1 MICLTICPSTAP
13 TERFNVIVVGESGG
27 GKTTACTTL
36 LGGFDELKDHHYE
49 MEVLQ
54 DSTGKTLNIG
64 RLGVVDTT
72 TDEAQPSATHF
83 YDSNGYG
90 DSVNNQSDFDA
101 IRNYI
106 VERHRKYYSTQLHGR
121 TAEQHKQ
128 LDERIH
134 CCLYFISPH
143 RMKRIDEIF
152 IESLADVV
160 NIVPIVAKADTMT
173 MKEREGFLKEVVARI
188 AKIQKRVREKH
199 DLRAIFQFDFDKDVK
214 FMKKREIRE
223 DPDAHIS
230 QVKANGK
237 ILNDSKGRSIH
248 ELFPAKPSGESDD
261 DDDDEDDLYDE
272 GEATKR
278 EGMISAALI

>member
-1 MICLTICPSTAP
+1 M
-13 TERFNVIVVGESGG
+13 VVGESGG

-36 LGGFDELKDHHYE
+36 LRGFDELKDHHYE
-49 MEVLQ
+49 IEVLQ
-54 DSTGKTLNIG
+54 DASGKTLNIG

-72 TDEAQPSATHF
+72 TDPAQPSATHI

-106 VERHRKYYSTQLHGR
+106 VERHRKYYSTPLHGR
-121 TAEQHKQ
+121 TADQHKEF
-128 LDERIH
+128 DERIH

-173 MKEREGFLKEVVARI
+173 MEEREKFLQEVVARI
-188 AKIQKRVREKH
+188 AKIQERVRRKH
-199 DLRAIFQFDFDKDVK
+199 DLRAIFQFDLQDAAVK
-214 FMKKREIRE
+214 FMKKRRIRE
-223 DPDAHIS
+223 DPDAHIT
-230 QVKANGK
+230 QVKSNGK

-248 ELFPAKPSGESDD
+248 ELFPSKLSGESDD
-261 DDDDEDDLYDE
+261 DDDDDDDDDLYECAKAASE
-272 GEATKR
+272 GKIFSLLQT
-278 EGMISAALI
+278 ISL